1 MDKNIKITFT
11 TVFYMFGKLEGRL
24 NKLSRSFINR
34 RKIQIKLLEMKT
46 SMSED
51 QNMDEING
59 RLGIVE
65 ENIS

>member
-1 MDKNIKITFT
+1 MDKNIIITFT

-59 RLGIVE
+59 RLGIAE